1 MTTPTLFPSLTRD
14 EVFRLET
21 RRMWLRWPTAADAAA
36 LVKWVGKPVVA
47 MQTSTFP
54 VGMCL
59 EELTAKLHAMREAN
73 AAGRSLGFV
82 LELKSNPGHPI
93 GMIGAHV
100 REDGEIELGYHL
112 DPSLWGQG
120 LMTEGVAR
128 ITEIVFA
135 LTRVDSV
142 MAGVK
147 PDNLGSRRVLEK
159 AGFMADGGYEH
170 ESPLWGRYAV
180 KRYRRPREK
189 ISPLVTAMER
199 HGRTL
204 PDLAFDLC
212 GRI

>member
-1 MTTPTLFPSLTRD
+1 MTTSTIFPALTRD

-21 RRMWLRWPTAADAAA
+21 RRMWLRWPQTRDAAT

-54 VGMCL
+54 IGMTQAEL
-59 EELTAKLHAMREAN
+59 EAKIAAMRQAN
-73 AAGRSLGFV
+73 AEGRSLGFV
-82 LELKSNPGHPI
+82 IELKSAPGHAV
-93 GMIGAHV
+93 GMVGAHV
-100 REDGEIELGYHL
+100 RDNGQIELGYHL
-112 DPSLWGQG
+112 DPALWGQG
-120 LMTEGVAR
+120 LMTEAVAMVADA
-128 ITEIVFA
+128 VFA

-159 AGFMADGGYEH
+159 AGFIADGGYEH

-199 HGRTL
+199 HGRGL
-204 PDLAFDLC
+204 PEMAFDLC
-212 GRI
+212 GRV